1 MKEYTYEELRNKEV
15 VHYDFFTKNY
25 NGTAAFLDGILI
37 SVYIAKRWRSRRI
50 TLQSW
55 SPYEEYLGLYNE
67 GRYSIHAIGRYA
79 RMYGQK
85 RVTLGDGWKYLM
97 PTEKGLY
104 PLE

>member
-1 MKEYTYEELRNKEV
+1 MKKYTYEELRNKEV

-25 NGTAAFLDGILI
+25 NGIAAFLDGILI
-37 SVYIAKRWRSRRI
+37 SVYIAKRWRRRII

-85 RVTLGDGWKYLM
+85 RVTLGDGWKYLT